1 MVFSQKV
8 NTEEDTFCFPS
19 SPSNSL
25 LAFPSVSSDLT
36 KSICKPPK
44 RKKIRVGLKGGKT
57 QESQQENKD
66 ARESPGG
73 RVPGLGETWRTPRE
87 LGEHSMV
94 PYWEP
99 GPIWIFT

>member
-1 MVFSQKV
+1 M
-8 NTEEDTFCFPS
+8 
-19 SPSNSL
+19 
-25 LAFPSVSSDLT
+25 
-36 KSICKPPK
+36 
-44 RKKIRVGLKGGKT
+44 

-73 RVPGLGETWRTPRE
+73 QLPGLGETWRTPRE
-87 LGEHSMV
+87 LGENSVV